1 MNCIKKTKIE
11 NPLHEKTLLYLGVD
25 HKNQICFA
33 TWGDYRKALDIL
45 EGDEELLMITLIES
59 QGSDTEPENTTNDDV
74 RDIQKKSIFKRRCCG
89 Q

>member
-33 TWGDYRKALDIL
+33 TWREYRKALDIL
-45 EGDEELLMITLIES
+45 EGDEELLRVTLIEL
-59 QGSDTEPENTTNDDV
+59 QGSNVEPEDITNEDV
-74 RDIQKKSIFKRRCCG
+74 RLIQKKSIFKRHCCG